1 MYGVAPLA
9 GAWIEI
15 IPEPPPRSMR
25 LSHPLRVRG
34 LKCRMGR
41 RKRRRKIVA
50 PLAGAWIEM
59 TSVKWNM
66 RMRAVA
72 PLAGAWIEI
81 SEKAYREECHSSRTP
96 CGCVD

>member
-1 MYGVAPLA
+1 MYGVAPLAGAWIEIPQGLHMHLGLCVAPLA

-50 PLAGAWIEM
+50 PLAGAWIE
-59 TSVKWNM
+59 
-66 RMRAVA
+66 
-72 PLAGAWIEI
+72 IFDYHDI
-81 SEKAYREECHSSRTP
+81 
-96 CGCVD
+96 